1 MHSNMFDAII
11 FDWDGTLAN
20 TKKVITD
27 SFKKA
32 LEKVNSYPSNKLIER
47 YIGIGS
53 SKTLKEILNKEQII
67 YDEKLIESLV
77 EIKVKYSIRFSK
89 DVKLMK
95 GSKKLLEILKPKI
108 KIGLASMNKRKF
120 IENLLVQFNLSDF
133 FNAIVT
139 SDDISEAK
147 PNPEIFLKCAK
158 DLDVDPYRCVVLED
172 SIFGV
177 RAAKYAG
184 MACIAVL
191 TGAYNQ
197 NEIFAESPDLIVD
210 SLIDRQRIMDFIFH

>member
-89 DVKLMK
+89 DIKLMK

-197 NEIFAESPDLIVD
+197 NEISAESPDLIVD

>member
-89 DVKLMK
+89 DIKLMK

>member
-89 DVKLMK
+89 DIKLMK

-139 SDDISEAK
+139 SDDISKAK